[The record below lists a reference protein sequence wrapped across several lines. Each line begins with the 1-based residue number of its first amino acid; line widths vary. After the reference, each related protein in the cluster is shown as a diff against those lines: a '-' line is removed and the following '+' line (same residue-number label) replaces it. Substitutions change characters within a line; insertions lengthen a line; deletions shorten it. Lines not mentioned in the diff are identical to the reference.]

1 VSELKYG
8 AALSEAAKQRELQ
21 RLEAVSRSPMVS
33 HFTETVLGATTIRA
47 FDMAYPFQVF
57 FFFGTIMAC
66 FSCRGRTKREDFA
79 ANTAERV
86 CLACR
91 FAWF

>member
-1 VSELKYG
+1 MSELKYG

-57 FFFGTIMAC
+57 FFLLVLSWHALVVEGGR
-66 FSCRGRTKREDFA
+66 RGKT
-79 ANTAERV
+79 
-86 CLACR
+86 
-91 FAWF
+91 